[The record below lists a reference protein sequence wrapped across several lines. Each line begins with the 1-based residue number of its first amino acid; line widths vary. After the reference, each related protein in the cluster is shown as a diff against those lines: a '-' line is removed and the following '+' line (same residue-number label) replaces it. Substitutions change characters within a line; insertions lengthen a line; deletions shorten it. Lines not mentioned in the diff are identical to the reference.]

1 MALVARGLVILALG
15 PRQRWLQYQLL
26 SAPGTGTLS
35 LLLQAAAVRIFIGGA
50 ETPLQSLK

>member
-1 MALVARGLVILALG
+1 MAGGLVILALG

-26 SAPGTGTLS
+26 SAPGAGTLS